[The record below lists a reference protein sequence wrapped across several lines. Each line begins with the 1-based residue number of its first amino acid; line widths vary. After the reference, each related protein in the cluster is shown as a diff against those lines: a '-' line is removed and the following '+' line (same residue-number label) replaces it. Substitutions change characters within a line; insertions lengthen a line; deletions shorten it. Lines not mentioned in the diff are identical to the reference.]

1 MTVLLSV
8 TPVYRISKSVA
19 IVIVL
24 WQHQCWVQHCDME
37 HCDMGKISLFK
48 L

>member
-1 MTVLLSV
+1 MTVPLRV
-8 TPVYRISKSVA
+8 TPVYRITS
-19 IVIVL
+19 VIVL
-24 WQHQCWVQHCDME
+24 WQLKCWVQ